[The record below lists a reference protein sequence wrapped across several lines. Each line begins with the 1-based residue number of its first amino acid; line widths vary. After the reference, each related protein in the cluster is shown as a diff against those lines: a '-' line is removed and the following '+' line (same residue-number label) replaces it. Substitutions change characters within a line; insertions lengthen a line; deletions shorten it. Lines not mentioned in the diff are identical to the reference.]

1 MELELEGVKGEESA
15 GDDEGEDA
23 KLLEK
28 VSLDG
33 HRILLCEDNMINAE
47 IAKVILS
54 KYGVELDRA
63 ENGEAGLNKVKDGG
77 EGFYS
82 AVLMDIQM
90 PVMNGYEATRT
101 IRGLNGEYYKKIPII
116 AMSANAYEEDVKEAL
131 DSGMNAHVAKPF
143 EPDDLARTLKK
154 HIQSAS

>member
-1 MELELEGVKGEESA
+1 MIPSA
-15 GDDEGEDA
+15 
-23 KLLEK
+23 
-28 VSLDG
+28 SDG
-33 HRILLCEDNMINAE
+33 T
-47 IAKVILS
+47 VI
-54 KYGVELDRA
+54 YNTFGNNNFPNFIEHA

-90 PVMNGYEATRT
+90 PVMNGYEATRA

-154 HIQSAS
+154 HIQSEARRCGHLPDI